1 MPERM
6 ANVARHFK
14 ECDGIMKSELIKRF
28 IKEMEDL
35 LKMYRDLCK
44 LEEGAELHR
53 NQGKWIVLEK
63 KVIPAFERIR
73 DDLKKEA
80 GSE

>member
-44 LEEGAELHR
+44 LEEGAEL
-53 NQGKWIVLEK
+53 
-63 KVIPAFERIR
+63 
-73 DDLKKEA
+73 
-80 GSE
+80 